1 MKYTLYVDYP
11 NNNFW
16 GSAHGYYYY
25 SNDDSDILLG
35 DVNGDEIINVIDIVN
50 LVNYILAGVE
60 LSNEAAADYNQDGL
74 VNVIDV
80 VQIVNYILN

>member
-1 MKYTLYVDYP
+1 MLRGTFSLLFYDNGNL
-11 NNNFW
+11 
-16 GSAHGYYYY
+16 SE
-25 SNDDSDILLG
+25 ILLG

-50 LVNYILAGVE
+50 LVNFILAGVE